1 MSYQD
6 RYFPKFLSRNTER
19 FYIFFVKWHKTN
31 LLWGVVFIRRISED
45 FENSRHEACS
55 NSLCRL
61 SEIWPRRRK
70 AKMCYHA
77 GLLEFLLKFMKLV
90 SLVFVFRFQQLH
102 SLQIESFE
110 QKTHLKN
117 TKDFFFSESNLSPY
131 YLKLTS
137 VGCAEDSNTL
147 YCFISNAWAIQAI
160 QINLHYK
167 GSLLQ
172 RDKFALPKCRD
183 FTSIK

>member
-1 MSYQD
+1 MRDIFLNLMSYQD

-102 SLQIESFE
+102 SLQIKSFE

-117 TKDFFFSESNLSPY
+117 TKDFFFFWI
-131 YLKLTS
+131 K
-137 VGCAEDSNTL
+137 
-147 YCFISNAWAIQAI
+147 FIS
-160 QINLHYK
+160 
-167 GSLLQ
+167 LLPQ
-172 RDKFALPKCRD
+172 VDLCRLRRRLQHVVL
-183 FTSIK
+183 FH